1 MNQTWSWI
9 DFRNSICSSRVCLL
23 FSASM
28 CASVSLSRSCNK
40 HTNMFFFNFY
50 TYVHSIMA
58 AWLSGN
64 ALVLLNVVALHRA
77 RLVLRWVT
85 ELTDRSRVYHLGIWC
100 MQAIQ
105 QPTGGLAAQ
114 VGWPGLRV
122 GSRLALACIRQMNR
136 VRTLAMTC
144 SMYYYYYYEPQS
156 RFARR
161 LRTVHY
167 ELHDSSIVLKSF
179 TMVRSLK
186 YQTGDCQC
194 LPALRRRQRTFADIL
209 AALRRLVATA
219 L

>member
-1 MNQTWSWI
+1 
-9 DFRNSICSSRVCLL
+9 
-23 FSASM
+23 
-28 CASVSLSRSCNK
+28 
-40 HTNMFFFNFY
+40 
-50 TYVHSIMA
+50 
-58 AWLSGN
+58 
-64 ALVLLNVVALHRA
+64 
-77 RLVLRWVT
+77 
-85 ELTDRSRVYHLGIWC
+85 
-100 MQAIQ
+100 
-105 QPTGGLAAQ
+105 
-114 VGWPGLRV
+114 
-122 GSRLALACIRQMNR
+122 MNR

-219 L
+219 LWNDRPHPKLYIQTWRTWFRSPVGLLNTVRNYIYESHDETDDIWKNFQSPTGQRFRRLW